1 MVVPVKNVLMT
12 VLGLGEAYYSDYSVI
27 FLDSST
33 EVANTDPK
41 CNLEAEV
48 DFVKDA
54 FLFQPRL
61 LADQLPG
68 HMDAVSKGH
77 LKTDQHRLNSVR
89 APVTKARTTSAVHMN
104 VGVAAR
110 HATVMRRGA
119 CLVHQVGKYLYE
131 L

>member
-1 MVVPVKNVLMT
+1 MKNVLMT

-77 LKTDQHRLNSVR
+77 LKTDQHSFKFSACSRNQSTYNFGGTHECGGSCKTCDSH
-89 APVTKARTTSAVHMN
+89 APWSLSCSSGR
-104 VGVAAR
+104 
-110 HATVMRRGA
+110 
-119 CLVHQVGKYLYE
+119 QVPI
-131 L
+131 